1 MEYLKNKFNELISFL
16 KYLYVVFILSLT
28 LFVVIEVKTLYS
40 IDVFR
45 FIDIPI
51 DNFYY
56 DLKGDI
62 CGSS

>member
-28 LFVVIEVKTLYS
+28 LFAVIEVKTLYS

-62 CGSS
+62 CELS